1 MILKVYEERYNKYIN
16 HYKDKHVNPWHE
28 ISEEKLNELY
38 INQINK
44 IDIKNEFDFSYL
56 MNYIIKRLSGDSDA
70 HTIYAYYSPLPMNF
84 RIFDNRVYINYPED
98 YGKSELISI
107 NNVLT
112 EKIIKELEEVLT
124 YGTEGKRKFELEK
137 AFSNRFQ
144 LFSIPS
150 LRNFDDMIFKYKNL
164 NGEIKEIKLNKNIK
178 YGNEAH
184 IERINEQYGKTGKY
198 KIINDVL
205 IYNHN
210 SSKPMYVEKS
220 MESIEKIKNTNLEKV
235 KVIIIDL
242 RGNTGG
248 SSKAN
253 EPLVNFLKTIKN
265 KKLICLTD
273 YRIFSGGRYALNDL
287 IKLGAIT
294 IGEEI
299 STPMNCYGNNN
310 WIENDYFASSSAYLN
325 PVLEWSALS
334 KEEFYMEV
342 QDKYIN
348 PIIFKPDILIN
359 EQIEDYLENKDVIYE
374 YAIKY
379 SKDIE
384 INKK

>member
-1 MILKVYEERYNKYIN
+1 
-16 HYKDKHVNPWHE
+16 
-28 ISEEKLNELY
+28 
-38 INQINK
+38 
-44 IDIKNEFDFSYL
+44 
-56 MNYIIKRLSGDSDA
+56 
-70 HTIYAYYSPLPMNF
+70 
-84 RIFDNRVYINYPED
+84 
-98 YGKSELISI
+98 
-107 NNVLT
+107 
-112 EKIIKELEEVLT
+112 
-124 YGTEGKRKFELEK
+124 
-137 AFSNRFQ
+137 
-144 LFSIPS
+144 
-150 LRNFDDMIFKYKNL
+150 
-164 NGEIKEIKLNKNIK
+164 
-178 YGNEAH
+178 
-184 IERINEQYGKTGKY
+184 
-198 KIINDVL
+198 
-205 IYNHN
+205 
-210 SSKPMYVEKS
+210 MYVEKS

-334 KEEFYMEV
+334 KEEFFMEV